1 MWGTQVLHATLEGS
15 KRSSTWALQLSQP
28 RFHAGNA
35 TLSFT
40 VKVCLSTNEGLRGVD
55 MRACV
60 ALPVWAPRPCR
71 LGMLQE
77 ISHGMSQW
85 QKCHPL

>member
-1 MWGTQVLHATLEGS
+1 MRGTQVLHATREGS

-40 VKVCLSTNEGLRGVD
+40 IKVCSSCDGGSRARGGDV
-55 MRACV
+55 RACV
-60 ALPVWAPRPCR
+60 VLPVRALWPCCLR
-71 LGMLQE
+71 MPQGCP
-77 ISHGMSQW
+77 HCMS
-85 QKCHPL
+85 

>member
-28 RFHAGNA
+28 RFNAGNA

-40 VKVCLSTNEGLRGVD
+40 VKVCLSTHQRSGDNV
-55 MRACV
+55 
-60 ALPVWAPRPCR
+60 
-71 LGMLQE
+71 
-77 ISHGMSQW
+77 
-85 QKCHPL
+85 